1 MVKPS
6 RENFTR
12 KFKIEIGATFIDYI
26 FTGSS
31 KQFHEKTGHGEV

>member
-12 KFKIEIGATFIDYI
+12 KFKIKIGATFVDYI

-31 KQFHEKTGHGEV
+31 KQFHEKTGHGKV